1 MCFPDDKFQFATA
14 GIKALTMKVNL
25 SDAIEGIDI
34 DDDHPDALFCSEY
47 CAECL
52 KRAALNYDFPEESSR
67 GRNTLHPTSTY
78 AMDNIRTA
86 EEGHTEAF
94 GGVATAGDSVGLT
107 PRCASTRALASGSMI
122 PGDDR

>member
-1 MCFPDDKFQFATA
+1 MVLLCPDDKFQFATA

-52 KRAALNYDFPEESSR
+52 KRAGLNYDFTEDAEGR
-67 GRNTLHPTSTY
+67 GSNNLHPTTTY
-78 AMDNIRTA
+78 YMDHQRTK
-86 EEGHTEAF
+86 GWKT
-94 GGVATAGDSVGLT
+94 
-107 PRCASTRALASGSMI
+107 
-122 PGDDR
+122 

>member
-1 MCFPDDKFQFATA
+1 
-14 GIKALTMKVNL
+14 MKVNL
-25 SDAIEGIDI
+25 SDEIQGIDI
-34 DDDHPDALFCSEY
+34 DDDNPDALFCSEY

-94 GGVATAGDSVGLT
+94 GGVATAGKRHTAAPLCVVSPVLSEAATQATRSSTSGG
-107 PRCASTRALASGSMI
+107 RRSSSTR
-122 PGDDR
+122 PR